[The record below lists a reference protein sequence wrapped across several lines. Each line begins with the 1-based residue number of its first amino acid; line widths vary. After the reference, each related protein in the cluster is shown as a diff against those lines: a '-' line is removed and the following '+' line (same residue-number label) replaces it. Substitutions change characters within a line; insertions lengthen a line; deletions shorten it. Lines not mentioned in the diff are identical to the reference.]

1 MQPQQREALRLC
13 RALTSIL
20 AGIVHGRHPGALF
33 TRGGFLQ
40 GVVDDVGQA
49 VFLVIPQH
57 ISINVIV
64 DTHALC

>member
-1 MQPQQREALRLC
+1 MQPQQRDGLRAVL
-13 RALTSIL
+13 ALTRIL
-20 AGIVHGRHPGALF
+20 AGVVHGRHPGALL

-64 DTHALC
+64 DTHAL